1 MPSPAATER
10 TRLSNQLVRRKS
22 ITSMI
27 EDTQDASTGGLRRTF
42 GVFQLTMISVGA
54 TLGTGI
60 LVILGEAVPIAGP
73 AVWLAFILAGIT
85 ALLSAVSYAEM
96 AGMVPVSGSS
106 YSYSYATLGEGVAW
120 VCGWCLVLEYA
131 VSVAAVAVGAAD
143 YVNETLRIFGLEL
156 PASLSAGP
164 GIAESPGGVINL
176 SALIV
181 VLLATVLL
189 MRGAKESGIVN
200 TIIVFVKL
208 GILVF
213 FAIVA
218 FTAFKA
224 GNFEPLLPMGAA
236 GVTAAAS
243 SVFFSYIGF
252 DAASTAGEEAKNPK
266 RDLPRAI
273 ILSMVI
279 VTTMYVL
286 VAVAAI
292 GARQWQWFETA
303 KAPLVQIVHEL
314 TQSNLAVFIFA
325 ASAVLAILSVVITVL
340 YGQSRIL
347 LTMSRDGM
355 VPRVFGIVSPRT
367 GTPLVGTLVTGVLVA
382 ITAALIPLGE
392 LANATSIGTLF
403 AFCLVNIAVIYLRVK
418 RPDLP
423 RSFKVPFGPVIPI
436 LGSLACAFLMVNL
449 GGTTWI
455 VFGLWMVVGAS
466 STSTYAP
473 PTPASA
479 PSATATTAPAWTPEP
494 RSRSAQPPRRHKTSP
509 APGTFSDVGKP
520 SSGWSLSAAAGAGD
534 FVEGDGRSDSRVE
547 GLRGRSDRDRDDLVA
562 LVGDETRDALALGA
576 DDDAQRVAA
585 EGQLRQLDLTV
596 HVESDDEDVLF
607 LELVDGARQ
616 VDDLGDLD
624 AGGRTGGGLPR
635 GGGHR
640 SGTTFGD
647 DDPVPA
653 EGSRR
658 AHDGAEVPRVR
669 DAVEGNSSGAS
680 ARSAATSSRSR
691 GSA

>member
-1 MPSPAATER
+1 MSSPQHTPAPPSGQGTGIVR
-10 TRLSNQLVRRKS
+10 QLGRRKS

-27 EDTQDASTGGLRRTF
+27 KDTEDANSKELRRTF

-73 AVWLAFILAGIT
+73 GVWIAFILAGVT

-106 YSYSYATLGEGVAW
+106 YSYTYATLGEGVAW

-156 PASLSAGP
+156 PPALASGP
-164 GIAESPGGVINL
+164 EQPGGVINL

-181 VLLATVLL
+181 VALATILL

-200 TIIVFVKL
+200 TIIVFVKI

-213 FAIVA
+213 FSIVA
-218 FTAFKA
+218 FTAFQA

-243 SVFFSYIGF
+243 VVFFSYIGF

-286 VAVAAI
+286 VAVTAI
-292 GARQWQWFETA
+292 GAREWEWFETST
-303 KAPLVQIVHEL
+303 APLVQIVHEI
-314 TQSNLAVFIFA
+314 TQSNFAVFLFA
-325 ASAVLAILSVVITVL
+325 ASSVLAIFSVVITVL

-355 VPRVFGIVSPRT
+355 VPRLFGVVSPRT
-367 GTPLVGTLVTGVLVA
+367 GTPLVGTLVTGTLVA

-403 AFCLVNIAVIYLRVK
+403 AFCLVNVAVIYLRVTK
-418 RPDLP
+418 PQLERT
-423 RSFKVPFGPVIPI
+423 FKAPLGYTIPV
-436 LGSLACAFLMVNL
+436 LGALACAFLMLNL
-449 GGTTWI
+449 GGVTWA
-455 VFGLWMVVGAS
+455 VFGIWMLVGALIYFGYS
-466 STSTYAP
+466 
-473 PTPASA
+473 
-479 PSATATTAPAWTPEP
+479 
-494 RSRSAQPPRRHKTSP
+494 RRH
-509 APGTFSDVGKP
+509 
-520 SSGWSLSAAAGAGD
+520 
-534 FVEGDGRSDSRVE
+534 SRV
-547 GLRGRSDRDRDDLVA
+547 
-562 LVGDETRDALALGA
+562 GA
-576 DDDAQRVAA
+576 MSEQDYR
-585 EGQLRQLDLTV
+585 T
-596 HVESDDEDVLF
+596 S
-607 LELVDGARQ
+607 
-616 VDDLGDLD
+616 LD
-624 AGGRTGGGLPR
+624 A
-635 GGGHR
+635 
-640 SGTTFGD
+640 
-647 DDPVPA
+647 
-653 EGSRR
+653 
-658 AHDGAEVPRVR
+658 
-669 DAVEGNSSGAS
+669 
-680 ARSAATSSRSR
+680 
-691 GSA
+691 

>member
-1 MPSPAATER
+1 MTARDNSTSPTATDR
-10 TRLSNQLVRRKS
+10 PRLANQLVRRKS
-22 ITSMI
+22 ISSMV

-120 VCGWCLVLEYA
+120 ICGWCLVLEYA

-143 YVNETLRIFGLEL
+143 YVNETLRIFGMSL
-156 PASLSAGP
+156 PPSLSAGP
-164 GIAESPGGVINL
+164 DGAGGVINL

-224 GNFEPLLPMGAA
+224 GNFAPMLPMGAA

-292 GARQWQWFETA
+292 GAREWQWFGLDSTT
-303 KAPLVQIVHEL
+303 APLVQIVHEL
-314 TQSNLAVFIFA
+314 TQSNFAVFIFA
-325 ASAVLAILSVVITVL
+325 VSAVLAIFSVVITVL

-355 VPRVFGIVSPRT
+355 VPKVFGIVSPRT

-403 AFCLVNIAVIYLRVK
+403 AFCLVNIAVIYLRVR

-423 RSFKVPFGPVIPI
+423 RSFKVPFGPTIPI

-449 GGTTWI
+449 GGTTWL
-455 VFGLWMVVGAS
+455 VFGLWMLVGFVVYLTYSRRHSRVGALS
-466 STSTYAP
+466 NSDYR
-473 PTPASA
+473 ASM
-479 PSATATTAPAWTPEP
+479 
-494 RSRSAQPPRRHKTSP
+494 
-509 APGTFSDVGKP
+509 
-520 SSGWSLSAAAGAGD
+520 
-534 FVEGDGRSDSRVE
+534 
-547 GLRGRSDRDRDDLVA
+547 
-562 LVGDETRDALALGA
+562 DA
-576 DDDAQRVAA
+576 
-585 EGQLRQLDLTV
+585 
-596 HVESDDEDVLF
+596 
-607 LELVDGARQ
+607 
-616 VDDLGDLD
+616 
-624 AGGRTGGGLPR
+624 
-635 GGGHR
+635 
-640 SGTTFGD
+640 
-647 DDPVPA
+647 
-653 EGSRR
+653 
-658 AHDGAEVPRVR
+658 
-669 DAVEGNSSGAS
+669 
-680 ARSAATSSRSR
+680 
-691 GSA
+691 

>member
-1 MPSPAATER
+1 MTAPDSPTPGSASER
-10 TRLSNQLVRRKS
+10 PGFARQLGRRKS
-22 ITSMI
+22 ISSMI
-27 EDTQDASTGGLRRTF
+27 EDTRDSESQGLRRTF

-143 YVNETLRIFGLEL
+143 YVNETLRIFGLSL
-156 PASLSAGP
+156 PPSLTSGP
-164 GIAESPGGVINL
+164 GLPESPGGVINL

-181 VLLATVLL
+181 IVLATVLL
-189 MRGAKESGIVN
+189 MRGAKESGVVN

-224 GNFEPLLPMGAA
+224 GHFEPLLPMGAA

-252 DAASTAGEEAKNPK
+252 DAASTAGEEAKNPN

-279 VTTMYVL
+279 VTSMYVL
-286 VAVAAI
+286 VAIAAI
-292 GARQWQWFETA
+292 GAREWEWFSDS
-303 KAPLVQIVHEL
+303 KAPLVQIIHEI
-314 TQSNLAVFIFA
+314 TGSNLAVFIFSA
-325 ASAVLAILSVVITVL
+325 AAVLAIFSVVITVL

-355 VPRVFGIVSPRT
+355 VPRIFGIVSPRT
-367 GTPLVGTLVTGVLVA
+367 GTPLAGTLITGGLVA

-418 RPDLP
+418 RPDLE

-436 LGSLACAFLMVNL
+436 LGALACAFLMVNL
-449 GGTTWI
+449 GGTTWA
-455 VFGLWMVVGAS
+455 VFGLWMVVGALIYFGYS
-466 STSTYAP
+466 
-473 PTPASA
+473 
-479 PSATATTAPAWTPEP
+479 
-494 RSRSAQPPRRHKTSP
+494 RRH
-509 APGTFSDVGKP
+509 
-520 SSGWSLSAAAGAGD
+520 
-534 FVEGDGRSDSRVE
+534 SRV
-547 GLRGRSDRDRDDLVA
+547 GA
-562 LVGDETRDALALGA
+562 LS
-576 DDDAQRVAA
+576 
-585 EGQLRQLDLTV
+585 
-596 HVESDDEDVLF
+596 ESDYRSS
-607 LELVDGARQ
+607 VD
-616 VDDLGDLD
+616 
-624 AGGRTGGGLPR
+624 T
-635 GGGHR
+635 
-640 SGTTFGD
+640 
-647 DDPVPA
+647 
-653 EGSRR
+653 
-658 AHDGAEVPRVR
+658 
-669 DAVEGNSSGAS
+669 
-680 ARSAATSSRSR
+680 
-691 GSA
+691 

>member
-1 MPSPAATER
+1 MTARDEPSSPPGKTAHR
-10 TRLSNQLVRRKS
+10 RPRLTSQLVRRKS
-22 ITSMI
+22 ITSMV
-27 EDTQDASTGGLRRTF
+27 EDTQNSTAGGLRRTF

-73 AVWLAFILAGIT
+73 AIWLAFILAGIT

-96 AGMVPVSGSS
+96 AGMVPVAGSS
-106 YSYSYATLGEGVAW
+106 YSYSYATLGEGMAW
-120 VCGWCLVLEYA
+120 ICGWCLVLEYA
-131 VSVAAVAVGAAD
+131 VSAAAVAAGAAD
-143 YVNETLRIFGLEL
+143 YVNETLRIFGIAL
-156 PASLSAGP
+156 PPSLSAGP
-164 GIAESPGGVINL
+164 EGEGGVINL

-181 VLLATVLL
+181 ILLATILL

-224 GNFEPLLPMGAA
+224 GNFAPMLPMGAA

-286 VAVAAI
+286 VAVTAV
-292 GARQWQWFETA
+292 GVKEWQWFKTST
-303 KAPLVQIVHEL
+303 APLVQIVHEL
-314 TQSNLAVFIFA
+314 TQSNLAVLIFA
-325 ASAVLAILSVVITVL
+325 VSAVLAILSVVITVL

-355 VPRVFGIVSPRT
+355 VPKVFGIVSPRT

-403 AFCLVNIAVIYLRVK
+403 AFCLVNIAVLYLRAK

-436 LGSLACAFLMVNL
+436 LGSLACAFLMINL
-449 GGTTWI
+449 GGTTWA
-455 VFGLWMVVGAS
+455 VFGLWMLVGFVIYFAYSRRHSRVGALS
-466 STSTYAP
+466 DTEYRTS
-473 PTPASA
+473 
-479 PSATATTAPAWTPEP
+479 
-494 RSRSAQPPRRHKTSP
+494 
-509 APGTFSDVGKP
+509 V
-520 SSGWSLSAAAGAGD
+520 
-534 FVEGDGRSDSRVE
+534 
-547 GLRGRSDRDRDDLVA
+547 
-562 LVGDETRDALALGA
+562 DA
-576 DDDAQRVAA
+576 
-585 EGQLRQLDLTV
+585 
-596 HVESDDEDVLF
+596 
-607 LELVDGARQ
+607 
-616 VDDLGDLD
+616 
-624 AGGRTGGGLPR
+624 
-635 GGGHR
+635 
-640 SGTTFGD
+640 
-647 DDPVPA
+647 
-653 EGSRR
+653 
-658 AHDGAEVPRVR
+658 
-669 DAVEGNSSGAS
+669 
-680 ARSAATSSRSR
+680 
-691 GSA
+691 